1 MNDKQKKQNKQT
13 PKKPYQK
20 PEVKEL
26 GKVTDLTQR
35 LGSGFQDRPRD

>member
-1 MNDKQKKQNKQT
+1 MKNDKKQ

-20 PEVKEL
+20 PEVKEV

-35 LGSGFQDRPRD
+35 LGSGFQGGEQPRD

>member
-1 MNDKQKKQNKQT
+1 MNDKKKQQ

-26 GKVTDLTQR
+26 GKVTEMTQR